1 MARNR
6 HDDAEKATTTI
17 FLYVGERAERHIRDL
32 CDPVE
37 IWKRLK
43 EVYEL
48 RRFSACFYLWQKLF
62 TVRIADHRQG
72 TKATESYIDSCRSI
86 CEQLRESGAT
96 VSNEIEA
103 SALLNGLYDAFE
115 TFVVTTTQSFRSNGK
130 TDEVNVE
137 DLISQLI
144 DEDRCHTAKNRQKPP
159 ASGTYG
165 LIAQKKRQRIE
176 CEHCHR
182 TGHTKGKCWNLHPE
196 LRPAP
201 SKAAASYAMSGRL
214 CFWRPVGMP
223 MIFLFP
229 APGGHANGL
238 FCFRRPVGK
247 PMVSLFPAPGG
258 HADGLCSRHLP
269 VVGSPMIVL
278 SAYLWWA
285 VR

>member
-1 MARNR
+1 MSALSGHRLVPILDSGNYHTWKTKMEMLLIQEGLWGIVSGKR
-6 HDDAEKATTTI
+6 TAPAASGSMDRWHDDAEKATATI

-32 CDPVE
+32 RDPVE

-48 RRFSACFYLWQKLF
+48 RGFSARFYLWQKLF

-86 CEQLRESGAT
+86 CEQLRGSGAT

-103 SALLNGLYDAFE
+103 SALLNGLDDAFE

-137 DLISQLI
+137 DLISQIL
-144 DEDRCHTAKNRQKPP
+144 DEDRRHTAKNGQKPP

-165 LIAQKKRQRIE
+165 LIAQKKRPRLE

-182 TGHTKGKCWNLHPE
+182 TGHTKEKCWSLHPE
-196 LRPAP
+196 LRPNKAA
-201 SKAAASYAMSGRL
+201 SKAAASYAM
-214 CFWRPVGMP
+214 
-223 MIFLFP
+223 
-229 APGGHANGL
+229 
-238 FCFRRPVGK
+238 
-247 PMVSLFPAPGG
+247 
-258 HADGLCSRHLP
+258 
-269 VVGSPMIVL
+269 
-278 SAYLWWA
+278 
-285 VR
+285 